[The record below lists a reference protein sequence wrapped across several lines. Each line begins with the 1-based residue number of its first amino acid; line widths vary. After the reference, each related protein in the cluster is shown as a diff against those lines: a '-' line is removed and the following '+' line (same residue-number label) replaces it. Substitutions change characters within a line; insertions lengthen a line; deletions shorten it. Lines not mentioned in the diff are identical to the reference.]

1 MALETFKASVTAAEQ
16 LKHLI
21 QKTSSSQ
28 MGTPQQTAGFEFLN
42 IRANAQSTKGINK
55 EYLLKSITKYME
67 PLAAGNPALMCV
79 VDEAREVINAD
90 AEEHQE
96 QSFVILAKNGAGSAC
111 ALFIYFQ
118 KREDGKY
125 NFRKLLF
132 SGEFRLAADVCIVH
146 HSKSNFF
153 TSKSKDVVK
162 YIPRRGMTQQDVTA
176 LLEVMI
182 PKIAQVM
189 VEFVPDDRRSIQ

>member
-1 MALETFKASVTAAEQ
+1 MALVTFTAAVTAADK
-16 LKHLI
+16 LKNLI
-21 QKTSSSQ
+21 HTTSSKQ

-42 IRANAQSTKGINK
+42 VRANAQSTKGISK
-55 EYLLKSITKYME
+55 DYLLNSITKYME

-79 VDEAREVINAD
+79 VDEAREVINSD

-96 QSFVILAKNGAGSAC
+96 QSFVILTENDAGSSC

-132 SGEFRLAADVCIVH
+132 YGEFKLAADVFIVR
-146 HSKSNFF
+146 HSKNNLFF
-153 TSKSKDVVK
+153 SKSEDVVK
-162 YIPRRGMTQQDVTA
+162 YIPRRGTT
-176 LLEVMI
+176 
-182 PKIAQVM
+182 
-189 VEFVPDDRRSIQ
+189 

>member
-1 MALETFKASVTAAEQ
+1 MALAKFTAAVSAAEK
-16 LKHLI
+16 LKNLI
-21 QKTSSSQ
+21 HTTSSNKI
-28 MGTPQQTAGFEFLN
+28 GTPQQTAGFEFLN
-42 IRANAQSTKGINK
+42 VRANAQSTKGINK
-55 EYLLKSITKYME
+55 DHLLKSITKYME
-67 PLAAGNPALMCV
+67 PLAAGNPDLMCV

-96 QSFVILAKNGAGSAC
+96 QSFVILTENGAGSAY

-132 SGEFRLAADVCIVH
+132 CGNFRLAADVCIVH
-146 HSKSNFF
+146 HSKNNIFY
-153 TSKSKDVVK
+153 SKSEDVVK
-162 YIPRRGMTQQDVTA
+162 YIPRRGITQQDVTA
-176 LLEVMI
+176 FLEVMI

-189 VEFVPDDRRSIQ
+189 VEFVPDDRRSI